1 MQRGGT
7 VGPIGFAADQAH
19 EDSARLRQRAFDIG
33 VDRERMA
40 ERDQVCKPERGQ
52 AGAASAPACGEGGE
66 IAVGE
71 REHHEVG
78 RILTEIDGRRGLLQ
92 AMALAADDVHRFPY
106 PEIPNPAL
114 IAASSI
120 SPCSPITT
128 SLDRPDIAPHGWST
142 S

>member
-1 MQRGGT
+1 
-7 VGPIGFAADQAH
+7 
-19 EDSARLRQRAFDIG
+19 
-33 VDRERMA
+33 MA
-40 ERDQVCKPERGQ
+40 ELDQVCKPERGQ

-92 AMALAADDVHRFPY
+92 AMALAEDDVHQFPY

-128 SLDRPDIAPHGWST
+128 SFDRRGIAPHGLSNWWRTRSPT
-142 S
+142 DCSNSRIGLPATAR